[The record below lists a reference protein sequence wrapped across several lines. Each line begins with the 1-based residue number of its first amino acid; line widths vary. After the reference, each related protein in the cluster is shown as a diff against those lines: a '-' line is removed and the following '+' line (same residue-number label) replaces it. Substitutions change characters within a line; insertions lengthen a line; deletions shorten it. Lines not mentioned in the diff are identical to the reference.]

1 VKLPRHTRPMTY
13 EERIMHDGMLNAPEL
28 LDPKHDAMLSQGINR
43 AGGSAVCE
51 RCGNVYQDHPA
62 VVGALWAT
70 ELCDG
75 SLVKL

>member
-1 VKLPRHTRPMTY
+1 
-13 EERIMHDGMLNAPEL
+13 MHDGMLNAPEL
-28 LDPKHDAMLSQGINR
+28 LDPRHAELLDKGIPR
-43 AGGSAVCE
+43 AGGGAVCE
-51 RCGNVYQDHPA
+51 TCGHVYQDHPS